1 MKLTKATLEDVFGVQ
16 EFVGQLKGL
25 VQHPV
30 HFYNIMIRYFGNT
43 FFILKDENRI
53 VGFVWGFVSQ
63 TDHEVLFLWQIGV
76 AESHRG
82 TKAVRQLMDKFI
94 EAARENNCRKVHAT
108 VETENIAS
116 CKLFEKM
123 RFRNISS
130 GDTLIEN
137 GRKATINYYGSGTN
151 QVLYEC
157 CVSC

>member
-1 MKLTKATLEDVFGVQ
+1 MKLTKATLKDVFEVQ
-16 EFVGQLKGL
+16 EFVGQQDGL

-30 HFYNIMIRYFGNT
+30 HFYNIMIRYFRNT
-43 FFILKDENRI
+43 FFIMRDENRI
-53 VGFVWGFVSQ
+53 IGFVWGFVSQ
-63 TDHEVLFLWQIGV
+63 AEPDVLFLWQIGV

-82 TKAVRQLMDKFI
+82 SGISHQMMEVFI

-130 GDTLIEN
+130 GNTLVEN
-137 GRKATINYYGSGTN
+137 GRKAIMNYYGSGTN
-151 QVLYEC
+151 QVLYEYV
-157 CVSC
+157 VSN